1 MKIKNNYPLFL
12 PNVTKT
18 YTDLANVLKDNDVR
32 LIEARK
38 ALFNIIE
45 KGYFDKIIIV
55 DGSNQQVLSE
65 REIEDFGNLGI
76 VIEQLVFQQNTEKVK
91 CYGKSHGEM
100 QITNYMIA
108 NSILVKEAGG
118 FTKISP
124 RYLINNIDV
133 IMPIIYNK
141 VNVFFFYH
149 PPIIRTLR
157 TYVCTIFYKTSLE
170 FYKKNLED
178 SINECNEE
186 ENGFLESVFY
196 RRLINLKKT
205 SLFVSFPIF
214 SGIAGTTGKGIYN
227 GYFKFRNV
235 LTQVGLMCYSFKE

>member
-32 LIEARK
+32 LVEARK
-38 ALFNIIE
+38 ALFYIIE

-55 DGSNQQVLSE
+55 DGSNQEVLSE
-65 REIEDFGNLGI
+65 KEIEDFGNLGI
-76 VIEQLVFQQNTEKVK
+76 IIEQLIFQQNTEKVK
-91 CYGKSHGEM
+91 SYGKSHGEM

-124 RYLINNIDV
+124 RYLIDNIDV

-149 PPIIRTLR
+149 PPIIRILK

-170 FYKKNLED
+170 FYKNNLED
-178 SINECNEE
+178 SINDCDEQKKE
-186 ENGFLESVFY
+186 FLESVFY
-196 RRLINLKKT
+196 SRLINLNKT
-205 SLFVSFPIF
+205 SVFVNFPYF
-214 SGIAGTTGKGIYN
+214 SGVAGTTGKGIYN
-227 GYFKFRNV
+227 GYFKLRN
-235 LTQVGLMCYSFKE
+235 LFTQIGFMCYSFKE

>member
-32 LIEARK
+32 LAEARK
-38 ALFNIIE
+38 ALFYIIE
-45 KGYFDKIIIV
+45 KRYFDKIIIV
-55 DGSNQQVLSE
+55 DGSNQEVLSE
-65 REIEDFGNLGI
+65 KEIEDYGNSGI
-76 VIEQLVFQQNTEKVK
+76 IIEQLIFQQNTEKVK
-91 CYGKSHGEM
+91 SYGKSHGEM

-124 RYLINNIDV
+124 RYLIDNIDV
-133 IMPIIYNK
+133 IIPIIYNK

-149 PPIIRTLR
+149 PPIIRALK

-170 FYKKNLED
+170 FYKNNLED
-178 SINECNEE
+178 SINDCNETE
-186 ENGFLESVFY
+186 SGFLESIFY
-196 RRLINLKKT
+196 RRLVNLKKI
-205 SLFVSFPIF
+205 SVFVSFPCF
-214 SGIAGTTGKGIYN
+214 SGVAGTTGKSIYN
-227 GYFKFRNV
+227 GYFKIRNV
-235 LTQVGLMCYSFKE
+235 LSKVGYMCYSFKD